1 MEPPPSASGPTP
13 PAPRAPGQTPDDQT
27 LPPLGAPVFRTTVHG
42 LAFEDRARHLDT
54 VSPREELLLIPDPP
68 GGQPDDVWVH
78 VPAGDPVGHLPREI
92 GVWLAPWMRRG
103 GSARVQVLKV
113 GPESEPSWR
122 RLLVE
127 VRCGG

>member
-13 PAPRAPGQTPDDQT
+13 PAPRPPGQTPDDQT
-27 LPPLGAPVFRTTVHG
+27 LPPLGAPVFRATVHG

-92 GVWLAPWMRRG
+92 GAWLAPWMRRG